1 MISEVVDVGENVKDI
16 KVGQIVYLY
25 PLTVRGD
32 SSCSA
37 TVGGFS
43 KYILCPNAKL
53 NQTVYLIDDK
63 MSLKTSSLIEPFVVG
78 TCAARCSRPQ
88 MVKQL
93 LSLAL
98 EQLVYQLLL
107 F

>member
-16 KVGQIVYLY
+16 KVGQIVYPY

-37 TVGGFS
+37 TVGGIF
-43 KYILCPNAKL
+43 CPNAKL

-63 MSLKTSSLIEPFVVG
+63 MSLKTSSLIEPFAVG
-78 TCAARCSRPQ
+78 TRAARCSRPQ